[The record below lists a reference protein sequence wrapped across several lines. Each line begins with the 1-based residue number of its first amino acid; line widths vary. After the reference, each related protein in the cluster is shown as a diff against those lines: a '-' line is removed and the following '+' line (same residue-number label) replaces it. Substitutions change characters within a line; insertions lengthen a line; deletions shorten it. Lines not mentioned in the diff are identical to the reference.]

1 MTRFTASE
9 LVDSLVRSNK
19 EHYDFADV
27 VDLSHALNR
36 HLYIGDITADVADAI
51 DSYIRFFNRLD
62 EEEQI
67 PIEERQPIKILVNSS
82 GGEVM
87 ATMTIID
94 SIKNSKTPVWTINTG
109 TAYSGGFF
117 IFICGHKRFAYPHSS
132 FLFHEGSTGTVG
144 DAHKFNNW
152 ADFYKKVLINL
163 RNITLVNT
171 DISEELYDDHS
182 KDDWWLF
189 ADEAIELGICDEIIN
204 SIM

>member
-1 MTRFTASE
+1 MTNFTTFE
-9 LVDSLVRSNK
+9 LVDSLVHSKK

-27 VDLSHALNR
+27 VDLSNALNR
-36 HLYIGDITADVADAI
+36 HLYIGDITSDVADAI

-67 PIEERQPIKILVNSS
+67 PIEERQPIKILVNSP

-94 SIKNSKTPVWTINTG
+94 SIKNSKTPIWTVNTG

-152 ADFYKKVLINL
+152 ADFYKKVLAKL
-163 RNITLVNT
+163 RNITLINT

-189 ADEAIELGICDEIIN
+189 ADEAIELGICDEIIY